1 MKRWMTVLGRG
12 GTVLIS
18 ISLALFLV
26 SLIPQIQATTARGS
40 FSLPPESVQIV
51 YTQVLTPQ
59 RGLQAN
65 MTTQGALHVYLLEA
79 GTTELFP
86 DLGTM
91 STPPFLN
98 ITGLQK
104 FLDANPERL
113 IEDYGSINGYFER
126 YYVPPR
132 ILNATLVVSNPG
144 SSNVGVNYEIAITSS
159 VAPTEKVRNI
169 AYWAAPIGIILA
181 IPWFAEI
188 WKHRKQI

>member
-1 MKRWMTVLGRG
+1 MKRWISVLGRG

-26 SLIPQIQATTARGS
+26 SLIPQIQAITARGS
-40 FSLPPESVQIV
+40 FSLLPESVQIV
-51 YTQVLTPQ
+51 HTQVLTPQ
-59 RGLQAN
+59 RGLRVN
-65 MTTQGALHVYLLEA
+65 MTIQGTLRVYLLEA
-79 GTTELFP
+79 GTAELFP

-91 STPPFLN
+91 GTPPFSN
-98 ITGLQK
+98 ITGLQG
-104 FLDANPERL
+104 FLDANPDRL

-144 SSNVGVNYEIAITSS
+144 SSNVGVDYEITITSS

-169 AYWAAPIGIILA
+169 ACWAAPIGIILA
-181 IPWFAEI
+181 IPWLAEI
-188 WKHRKQI
+188 WKHRKHI